1 MAAVARMN
9 LAVFPE
15 VHVVTAP
22 FEQWEPSGSS
32 FDLVLAATSWHWID
46 PGVRYAKAT
55 AVLGQEGAL
64 AIIATHHV
72 LPLDGDRFF
81 AEVQSAYRE
90 IGEDDSPPPAWSS
103 SSSSPPDGIAD
114 ERADI
119 EASGFF
125 TDVQVSRYLVGQV
138 VHGRRVRGAPGYI
151 LGASRDGAG
160 GASVALRRDPPAN
173 PRAAWGPGSQAL
185 PLRSPPCPTG
195 PPESAK
201 ITARV
206 ATDMA
211 GPPEPGPGAEGRAL
225 EWSSAPR
232 SGTRAGDHAMMWLG
246 ARETFSARV
255 NHVRQ
260 PGEGHGGRRV
270 RAGVG
275 KGRGWGESRRA
286 RASGLFC
293 RPGP

>member
-1 MAAVARMN
+1 MERDRLKRTFDEDAELYDAIRPGYPEPLFVEHAALSPGATVLEIGCGTGQATLALAQRGLRIICVELGEALAAVARMN

-125 TDVQVSRYLVGQV
+125 TDVQVSRYLWDRWYTADEYVALLDTYSG
-138 VHGRRVRGAPGYI
+138 HRAMEPAARRWLYDEIHRRIRARPGGRVRKHYLFVLHLARQAPQ
-151 LGASRDGAG
+151 SR
-160 GASVALRRDPPAN
+160 P
-173 PRAAWGPGSQAL
+173 
-185 PLRSPPCPTG
+185 
-195 PPESAK
+195 K
-201 ITARV
+201 
-206 ATDMA
+206 
-211 GPPEPGPGAEGRAL
+211 
-225 EWSSAPR
+225 
-232 SGTRAGDHAMMWLG
+232 
-246 ARETFSARV
+246 
-255 NHVRQ
+255 
-260 PGEGHGGRRV
+260 
-270 RAGVG
+270 
-275 KGRGWGESRRA
+275 
-286 RASGLFC
+286 
-293 RPGP
+293 